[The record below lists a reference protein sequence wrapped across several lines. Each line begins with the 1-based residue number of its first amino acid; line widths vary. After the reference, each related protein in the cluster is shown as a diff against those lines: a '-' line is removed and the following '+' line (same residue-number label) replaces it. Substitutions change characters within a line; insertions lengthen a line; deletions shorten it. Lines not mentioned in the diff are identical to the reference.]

1 MRAIRYIVVG
11 VLTVGLLVTSVGWY
25 RVASAG
31 SDQHF
36 DSCRFDGPAL
46 VLSYSYG
53 ANQRVSPTVDSRG
66 GDVVVALHV
75 EVGKGST
82 RPIWRGAVCDLWR
95 ANERALPRR
104 REVELLVEQR
114 NSVAPPISQGQ
125 NRTSH
130 QLMSGPLMPRLL
142 PDLRTMGLG

>member
-36 DSCRFDGPAL
+36 DSCRFDGQTL

-53 ANQRVSPTVDSRG
+53 ANQRVSPTV
-66 GDVVVALHV
+66 VVALHV

-82 RPIWRGAVCDLWR
+82 PAIGLSGEARFAIFGEPT
-95 ANERALPRR
+95 
-104 REVELLVEQR
+104 
-114 NSVAPPISQGQ
+114 SVRYPDGEKLNCS
-125 NRTSH
+125 SS
-130 QLMSGPLMPRLL
+130 SGTP
-142 PDLRTMGLG
+142 

>member
-1 MRAIRYIVVG
+1 MRAIRYIVLG

-36 DSCRFDGPAL
+36 DSCRFDGQTL

-53 ANQRVSPTVDSRG
+53 ANQRVSPTVDTRG

-82 RPIWRGAVCDLWR
+82 PAIGLSGEARFAIFGEPT
-95 ANERALPRR
+95 
-104 REVELLVEQR
+104 
-114 NSVAPPISQGQ
+114 SVRYPDGEKLNCS
-125 NRTSH
+125 SS
-130 QLMSGPLMPRLL
+130 SGTP
-142 PDLRTMGLG
+142 